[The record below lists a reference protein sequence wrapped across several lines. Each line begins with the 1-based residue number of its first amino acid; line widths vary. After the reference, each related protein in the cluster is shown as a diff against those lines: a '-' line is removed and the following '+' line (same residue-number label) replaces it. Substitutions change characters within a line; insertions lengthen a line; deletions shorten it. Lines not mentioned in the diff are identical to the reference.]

1 MIWILLK
8 AAVHVLGLWCVLILF
23 NFLILLIILLL
34 LLLFLLYS
42 LILHL
47 THHACKIFW
56 FFLVRNWLMRIHIIH
71 ACIVYIWLSS
81 RLEGAG
87 RVHWLG
93 HWWHT
98 CYLLG
103 SWHWHTH
110 KWHHLIGAH
119 HILPCL
125 ILWDLIVVLHHLLG
139 GKFLTWCDHSW
150 LRLLGVE
157 RQGGATTTA
166 SAFWWK
172 GIFFLREF
180 LLLFLS
186 SSLLNLKS
194 VIFFNW
200 DFDFLDRLW
209 CLDYFDGIWNLCLLN
224 LWLNHISLCFFVQPK
239 RVFLLIIRKIIISIC
254 KSAKNIHIFLFRFFC
269 LRI

>member
-8 AAVHVLGLWCVLILF
+8 AAEHVLGLWCVLILF

-56 FFLVRNWLMRIHIIH
+56 FFLVRNRNWLMRIHIIH

-180 LLLFLS
+180 SPF
-186 SSLLNLKS
+186 
-194 VIFFNW
+194 
-200 DFDFLDRLW
+200 
-209 CLDYFDGIWNLCLLN
+209 
-224 LWLNHISLCFFVQPK
+224 
-239 RVFLLIIRKIIISIC
+239 RKWV
-254 KSAKNIHIFLFRFFC
+254 K
-269 LRI
+269 